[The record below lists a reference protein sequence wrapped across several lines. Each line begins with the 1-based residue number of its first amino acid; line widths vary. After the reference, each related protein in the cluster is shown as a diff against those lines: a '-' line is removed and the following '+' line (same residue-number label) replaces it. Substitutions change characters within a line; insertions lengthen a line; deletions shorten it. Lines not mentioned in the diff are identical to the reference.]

1 MAAHVETLRA
11 SPALRS
17 LPEPALE
24 ELAAKAHEVRYETGN
39 HMVPLVDPPPNLG
52 LILEGLGKLIG
63 VNAEGE
69 ERIVYVYHPG
79 EIYGEQL
86 LIEDSGIEGYE
97 VLALQPVRAVAFRIH
112 DLLEVG
118 HRHPAILV
126 GVTRALSHRIDSM
139 NDRLMA
145 CMSEDA
151 RIRLSQLLFDMAEDA
166 GAPSSR
172 FVGLRHPLTHE
183 TMGQIIGASRPH
195 ITTLLRALEEEGAV
209 KRQGQH
215 GLLVRPSRL
224 GEILARRRYD
234 LLREHEDD
242 EEWNWPRPLRPSR
255 D

>member
-11 SPALRS
+11 SRALRS
-17 LPEPALE
+17 LPAPALE
-24 ELAAKAHEVRYETGN
+24 ELAAEAHEVRYETGDRI
-39 HMVPLVDPPPNLG
+39 VPLVDPPPKLG
-52 LILEGLGKLIG
+52 VILEGLGKLIG
-63 VNAEGE
+63 ISAEGE
-69 ERIVYVYHPG
+69 ERIVYIYHPG

-86 LIEDSGIEGYE
+86 LIGDSAIEDYE
-97 VLALQPVRAVAFRIH
+97 ILALQPVRAVAFRIL
-112 DLLEVG
+112 DFLEVG
-118 HRHPAILV
+118 HRHPELLI

-145 CMSEDA
+145 CMSDDA
-151 RIRLSQLLFDMAEDA
+151 RIRLSQLLFDLADNA

-172 FVGLRHPLTHE
+172 FVGLRYSLTHE
-183 TMGQIIGASRPH
+183 SMGQIIGASRPH

-224 GEILARRRYD
+224 GEILAQRRYE

-242 EEWNWPRPLRPSR
+242 EEWSWPRPLGPSR